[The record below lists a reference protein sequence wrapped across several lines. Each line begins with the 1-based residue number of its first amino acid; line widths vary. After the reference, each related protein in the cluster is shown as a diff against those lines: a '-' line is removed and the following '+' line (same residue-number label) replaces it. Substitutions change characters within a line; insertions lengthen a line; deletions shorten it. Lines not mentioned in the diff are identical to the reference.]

1 MSFKTF
7 EQMLSPVGLLIGG
20 IIATFCLFVFEQI
33 EKMGILYLS
42 GHQKV
47 ILFFGIT
54 LLIWFM
60 LILKNFYDYKINGR
74 TDFGKNDN
82 SISMDK
88 RKAMYPNVPSRY
100 LSKKPNDFTL
110 GKYHH
115 KYFRLPIDLNDITHC
130 LVIGA
135 PGSFKSSTLLNS
147 LIWNFNFAKEKDK
160 FTVFAMDV
168 KPELARKSVDTCSN
182 QCHVFNPSI
191 KEGWGW
197 NVWYGLDSNSTDDEI
212 IERADML
219 ARAIIVNPGNGQNE
233 FFYISAQNLLTCF
246 LGWGF
251 VTGLGFTETI
261 IQVLSVPLKD

>member
-1 MSFKTF
+1 MDSKVFK
-7 EQMLSPVGLLIGG
+7 QMLSPFGLIIGG
-20 IIATFCLFVFEQI
+20 SIAIFFLLV
-33 EKMGILYLS
+33 EKQLERMELLYLS
-42 GHQKV
+42 GNQKV
-47 ILFFGIT
+47 ILFIGIT
-54 LLIWFM
+54 LSTWFM

-168 KPELARKSVDTCSN
+168 KPELARKSVDIRSN
-182 QCHVFNPSI
+182 QCHVFNPSL

-197 NVWYGLDSNSTDDEI
+197 DVWY
-212 IERADML
+212 
-219 ARAIIVNPGNGQNE
+219 
-233 FFYISAQNLLTCF
+233 
-246 LGWGF
+246 
-251 VTGLGFTETI
+251 
-261 IQVLSVPLKD
+261 